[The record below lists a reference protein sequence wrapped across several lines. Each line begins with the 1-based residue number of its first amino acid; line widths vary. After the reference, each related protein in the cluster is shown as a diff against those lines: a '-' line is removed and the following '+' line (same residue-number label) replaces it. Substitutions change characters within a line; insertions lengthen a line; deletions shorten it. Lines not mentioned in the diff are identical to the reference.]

1 MVSEWPKVK
10 NYILRK
16 STKDKKFKK
25 FKKQLRSL
33 RSSGAIL
40 NIYFYKT
47 TQILS
52 VRDSELW
59 VTLWLFLG
67 KLTRICSYIR
77 KPKAKPKL
85 YVGENLKMRFS
96 AAFQQESWKIHPF
109 NYRRFEQKQ
118 FWISWPQLGN
128 YSSVHYGW
136 FEDRFPLFFPLLC
149 LLPPYTIGLQVSQW
163 LLFPWSEYVQA
174 MVYMCGL
181 YPVKI
186 SKALIQ
192 KLDMPE
198 RAFFLGSMTFWSGL
212 NFPSLMYKYR
222 SVHIH
227 IFLQLLSVLQVSPL
241 HLCKSWM
248 SNKKL

>member
-1 MVSEWPKVK
+1 MWVK
-10 NYILRK
+10 TWRW
-16 STKDKKFKK
+16 
-25 FKKQLRSL
+25 
-33 RSSGAIL
+33 G
-40 NIYFYKT
+40 
-47 TQILS
+47 
-52 VRDSELW
+52 
-59 VTLWLFLG
+59 
-67 KLTRICSYIR
+67 
-77 KPKAKPKL
+77 
-85 YVGENLKMRFS
+85 
-96 AAFQQESWKIHPF
+96 FQQHFSRRVGKSILF
-109 NYRRFEQKQ
+109 NYRRFKQKQ

-136 FEDRFPLFFPLLC
+136 FEDRFPFFFPLLC

-198 RAFFLGSMTFWSGL
+198 KSFFLGSMTFWSGL
-212 NFPSLMYKYR
+212 NFPSLVYKYR

-227 IFLQLLSVLQVSPL
+227 ISCNCFLFF
-241 HLCKSWM
+241 KSAHFTSARAECLTKN
-248 SNKKL
+248 SNCSRKSLTTITY